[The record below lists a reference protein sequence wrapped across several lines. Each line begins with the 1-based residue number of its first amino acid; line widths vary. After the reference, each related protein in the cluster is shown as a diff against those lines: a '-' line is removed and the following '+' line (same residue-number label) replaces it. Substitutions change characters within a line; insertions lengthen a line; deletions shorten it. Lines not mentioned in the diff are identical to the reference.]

1 MAHCTPAQAQH
12 VYSAIIISTYCS
24 GCCEILSLSFHEAL
38 IKWITTNPMS
48 FYKTLWRVGFRK
60 VLIKDHTSS
69 LVDDSRYFQ
78 SAGGGPRMDV
88 PEVMFPG
95 AQDRAACS
103 TLQRRPQ
110 ASVLQLDLDLH

>member
-48 FYKTLWRVGFRK
+48 FYKTLGRVGFRK

-78 SAGGGPRMDV
+78 SAGWRAEDGGAGGDV
-88 PEVMFPG
+88 PRAPG
-95 AQDRAACS
+95 QGRLLHAAEE
-103 TLQRRPQ
+103 
-110 ASVLQLDLDLH
+110 AAG

>member
-48 FYKTLWRVGFRK
+48 FIRHYDYGGLGSERSSSKTIQV
-60 VLIKDHTSS
+60 
-69 LVDDSRYFQ
+69 DSRYFQ
-78 SAGGGPRMDV
+78 SAGWRAEDGGAGGDV
-88 PEVMFPG
+88 PRAPG
-95 AQDRAACS
+95 QGRLLHAAEE
-103 TLQRRPQ
+103 
-110 ASVLQLDLDLH
+110 AAG